1 MHTFVKSYVQGYAL
15 CQQIKVNTHPLAPP
29 LALIKADPYAYP
41 FSTVTM
47 DFITDLPESNG
58 YNALYV
64 VVDHDL
70 TKAIVLIPCT
80 KTIDAIGTARLYHDN
95 VYRRFGLSNRI
106 ILDRGPQFSS
116 QVFQEINKQLEVI
129 LSILIAFHP

>member
-1 MHTFVKSYVQGYAL
+1 MYTFVKSYIQGYTL
-15 CQQIKVNTHPLAPP
+15 YQQMKVNTYPSAPP
-29 LALIKADPYAYP
+29 FMPIKANPYVYL

-47 DFITDLPESNG
+47 DFITDLLESNG

-70 TKAIVLIPCT
+70 TKAIVLILYT
-80 KTIDAIGTARLYHDN
+80 KTIDAIETAKLYYNN
-95 VYRRFGLSNRI
+95 VYRRFGLFNRI

-116 QVFQEINKQLEVI
+116 
-129 LSILIAFHP
+129 

>member
-1 MHTFVKSYVQGYAL
+1 M
-15 CQQIKVNTHPLAPP
+15 KVNTHPSAPP
-29 LALIKADPYAYP
+29 LAPIKANPHTYP
-41 FSTVTM
+41 FSTITI

-80 KTIDAIGTARLYHDN
+80 KTIDTIGIAKLYHNN

-116 QVFQEINKQLEVI
+116 QVF
-129 LSILIAFHP
+129 